1 MPAGFPQERARTVWV
16 EHGAGECNG
25 WWLVGVLLG
34 EGERELEGAALPGRL
49 LGPKDHSVP
58 HEDVRLRG
66 RGCYSHWRVVLQPL
80 HVSHQPFSCR
90 RRHPPSLPEIRAAR
104 PPRLQRAIADGFSSL
119 RSFDQ
124 TVRGKCLHA
133 GVTMETAAFETF
145 AECRCR
151 ESFAFGSCV
160 ALLSS
165 PRVVREAQTV
175 SLLRLR
181 GARPERFRLGG
192 RAG

>member
-1 MPAGFPQERARTVWV
+1 
-16 EHGAGECNG
+16 
-25 WWLVGVLLG
+25 
-34 EGERELEGAALPGRL
+34 
-49 LGPKDHSVP
+49 
-58 HEDVRLRG
+58 
-66 RGCYSHWRVVLQPL
+66 VLQPL

-90 RRHPPSLPEIRAAR
+90 RRHPPSLLEIRAAR
-104 PPRLQRAIADGFSSL
+104 PPRRQRAIADGFSSL

-181 GARPERFRLGG
+181 GARPARSRLGG